1 MGLGDDILELLRER
15 DIQPNRSIRIALADL
30 LALVAAE
37 NPDLPP
43 PEDAPG
49 DADGDDDA
57 GLAVR
62 TIACPHCGEAMVVEL
77 ELDGG
82 DQEAIHDC
90 SVCCRPVRF
99 AWRVSG
105 GRLSGFESGPG

>member
-1 MGLGDDILELLRER
+1 MPLRADLIDLLRAH
-15 DIQPNRSIRIALADL
+15 DIAPTRSLRLALDDL

-43 PEDAPG
+43 VEAEETDA
-49 DADGDDDA
+49 ADDDDA

-62 TIACPHCGEAMVVEL
+62 TIACPHCAEPVVVEL

-82 DQEAIHDC
+82 EQEAIHDC
-90 SVCCRPVRF
+90 SVCCRPIQLT
-99 AWRVSG
+99 WRVSN
-105 GRLSGFESGPG
+105 GRLDGFHSAPG